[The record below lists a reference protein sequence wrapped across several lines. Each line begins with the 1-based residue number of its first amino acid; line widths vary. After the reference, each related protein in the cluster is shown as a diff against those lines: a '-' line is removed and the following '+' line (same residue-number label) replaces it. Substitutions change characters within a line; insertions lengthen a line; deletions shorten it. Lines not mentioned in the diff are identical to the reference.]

1 MLTHGLHVEYVFCGT
16 LLRLKTLH
24 CYNNNKVSQ
33 QSYNDEI
40 NKHDD
45 NMFMSVDRICSLLH
59 GTCTTVCIMLL
70 DEREYNNRE

>member
-1 MLTHGLHVEYVFCGT
+1 MDYTWNTFFAARFYGFKLYSVIII
-16 LLRLKTLH
+16 
-24 CYNNNKVSQ
+24 NKVSQ